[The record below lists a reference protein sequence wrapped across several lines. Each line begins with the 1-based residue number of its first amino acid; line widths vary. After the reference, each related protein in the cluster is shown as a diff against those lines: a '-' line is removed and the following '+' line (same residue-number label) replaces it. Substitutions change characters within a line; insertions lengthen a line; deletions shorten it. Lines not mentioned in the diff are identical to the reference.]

1 MCCITDQWTDDT
13 CALCGHAKH
22 VPTIACVDM
31 SQLGEILSSH
41 VMCRYAGESLSL
53 PPIGPSLPRLHHPP
67 PHAHPSSNTISTHIP
82 ISLRSWQHI
91 HFHPQW
97 RNQSV
102 ASPPPWGWVLVISVI
117 AVIATYDSISLLR
130 LELVPRTKDL
140 RSYKRCK
147 LRSFYD
153 EISTCTT
160 INSSFTQ
167 TRTAQWHLTGIRWYQ
182 RLIKS
187 IQREHL

>member
-1 MCCITDQWTDDT
+1 MCWHVSARWNPQLMW
-13 CALCGHAKH
+13 CA
-22 VPTIACVDM
+22 DM
-31 SQLGEILSSH
+31 Q
-41 VMCRYAGESLSL
+41 VKVWVSL
-53 PPIGPSLPRLHHPP
+53 PSFHLSPDYIP

-97 RNQSV
+97 RNQCV
-102 ASPPPWGWVLVISVI
+102 ASPPRAGGRAPVISVI

>member
-1 MCCITDQWTDDT
+1 MTHVHSVVTLNMCPRSHVLT
-13 CALCGHAKH
+13 C
-22 VPTIACVDM
+22 
-31 SQLGEILSSH
+31 LSSVKSSAH

-67 PHAHPSSNTISTHIP
+67 PHAHPSSNTISAHIP

-102 ASPPPWGWVLVISVI
+102 ASPPPWGRVSVIS
-117 AVIATYDSISLLR
+117 VIATYDSISLLR
-130 LELVPRTKDL
+130 SELVPRTKDL

>member
-13 CALCGHAKH
+13 CALCGHAEH
-22 VPTIACVDM
+22 VPTIPCVDM
-31 SQLGEILSSH
+31 SQPMWCADMQPVKVWVSLPSVHL
-41 VMCRYAGESLSL
+41 SLSPQITSPATPL
-53 PPIGPSLPRLHHPP
+53 S
-67 PHAHPSSNTISTHIP
+67 AHPSSNTISAHIP

-102 ASPPPWGWVLVISVI
+102 ASQAGSNTALIS
-117 AVIATYDSISLLR
+117 VIATYDSISLLR

-147 LRSFYD
+147 LKSFYD
-153 EISTCTT
+153 EISTCTA

-167 TRTAQWHLTGIRWYQ
+167 TRTAQ
-182 RLIKS
+182 
-187 IQREHL
+187 